1 MAKIKKTPE
10 NQVNNII
17 PADVKPPSAPEI
29 EAAVLGAMLIEKEA
43 VPKAIELLK
52 PETFYLK
59 AHQMIF
65 ETMLSLFESGEAI
78 DTVTVYEELKKR
90 NQIDEIGGAA
100 YLSKLS
106 QNISSAANVE
116 FHARIILEKQILRG
130 LITSSHEIAKAA
142 YDGTSDAFD
151 ILDDAERKIFEI
163 TEAHLQKNF
172 SEYGPCCKRCT

>member
-1 MAKIKKTPE
+1 MAKSKKT
-10 NQVNNII
+10 NSTSVNNII

-52 PETFYLK
+52 QETFYLK
-59 AHQMIF
+59 AHQLIF
-65 ETMLSLFESGEAI
+65 ETMMSLFESGEAI

-90 NQIDEIGGAA
+90 NQVDDVGGAV
-100 YLSKLS
+100 YLSQLS

-130 LITSSHEIAKAA
+130 LITSSHEIA
-142 YDGTSDAFD
+142 
-151 ILDDAERKIFEI
+151 R
-163 TEAHLQKNF
+163 
-172 SEYGPCCKRCT
+172 